1 MSRQIL
7 PSLRRCGAAI
17 DQNGHTLVELL
28 FVLVLL
34 GLCLAGG
41 GVALSHGITAV
52 EARGAAQA
60 WQAAGA
66 WAQVAAV
73 WQGAP
78 RDVRYA
84 LGRLAVS
91 SDGEASGA
99 DFGAFAPSVPVLANV
114 VRWQEG
120 EGVAVR
126 FLATSAYPNSA
137 GSLYFQ
143 APGADYRV
151 TVRLESGLTTRARV
165 EAAP

>member
-1 MSRQIL
+1 MSRQALL
-7 PSLRRCGAAI
+7 PLRPARAAL
-17 DQNGHTLVELL
+17 DQSGHTLVELL
-28 FVLVLL
+28 LVLTLL

-41 GVALSHGITAV
+41 GVALSHGITTV

-73 WQGAP
+73 WQGATS
-78 RDVRYA
+78 DVHFA
-84 LGRLAVS
+84 SGRLAVS
-91 SDGEASGA
+91 SDGGTSGA
-99 DFGAFAPSVPVLANV
+99 DLGAAAPSVPVLANV

-120 EGVAVR
+120 EGVVVR
-126 FLATSAYPNSA
+126 FLAASAYPNSA

-143 APGADYRV
+143 TPGADYRV
-151 TVRLESGLTTRARV
+151 TVRLESGLTTRTRV